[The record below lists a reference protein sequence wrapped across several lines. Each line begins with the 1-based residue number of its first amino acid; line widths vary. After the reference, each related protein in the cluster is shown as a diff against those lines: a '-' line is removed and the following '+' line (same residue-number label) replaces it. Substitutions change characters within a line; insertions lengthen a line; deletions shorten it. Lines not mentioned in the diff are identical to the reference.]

1 MFRSYFEK
9 IPDVHKIAVV
19 RANAL
24 GDFIFALP
32 ALEALRGAYPQAEIV
47 FLGRG
52 WHASF
57 LAGRPGPID
66 RVIVLPPTKGVSE
79 PPEYTDDP
87 IEQERFFEAMRQEHF
102 DLALQ
107 IHGGGRYSNPFL
119 LNLGLKSRLA

>member
-1 MFRSYFEK
+1 MFRSSYEK
-9 IPDVHKIAVV
+9 IPDVQKIAVV

-52 WHASF
+52 WHAAF

-79 PPEYTDDP
+79 PIGANLRKIGKKEEKRAD
-87 IEQERFFEAMRQEHF
+87 M
-102 DLALQ
+102 
-107 IHGGGRYSNPFL
+107 GFL
-119 LNLGLKSRLA
+119 W